1 MGWAD
6 PAIVAHEVGHNFG
19 LGHPNGCGNGTPG
32 APGAVIGLPGYDPRT
47 EAEVPSSAVSVM
59 SYCSG
64 YVWIQP
70 TSYLSILNQQRT
82 AGTLR
87 ADEGDGP
94 ITAVGAVVTGLV
106 HSDGGVTLDL
116 VRPSIAPRGV
126 TPDRGPVRV
135 RLLDAAGGEV
145 LRWHLDTS
153 MVANE
158 TASGPQPLGFAGVIP
173 VPAALVARVRRVA
186 VSTDGAE
193 VIRTLEFEQR

>member
-19 LGHPNGCGNGTPG
+19 LGHPTGCGNGTPG

-82 AGTLR
+82 ATLR
-87 ADEGDGP
+87 ADVGDGL
-94 ITAVGAVVTGLV
+94 ITPVGAVVTGLV
-106 HSDGGVTLDL
+106 YPDGDVALEL

-135 RLLDAAGGEV
+135 RLLDASGSEV
-145 LRWHLDTS
+145 FRWHLETS
-153 MVANE
+153 LVADE
-158 TASGPQPLGFAGVIP
+158 TGVGPRPLGFAGIIP
-173 VPAALVARVRRVA
+173 LPAALVARVRQVA
-186 VSTDGAE
+186 VSAGAAE
-193 VIRTLEFEQR
+193 VIRPLEFDQR